1 MSTRMDDGSIDYDR
15 VSQVYDSSRT
25 AIAETCEKLI
35 QLLQVSSTMMVL
47 DMGCGTG
54 NYTAAIAQVTEN
66 ILGIDKSIGMLTKAR
81 LKYSQLNFIRCDV
94 TNLPFKSGMFDAA
107 FSIQVIHHVKDK
119 LRFLKE
125 AHRILRDGACFA
137 IDLCSHQQMRT
148 FWLYHYF
155 PKGLELDLARI
166 PDSYEIAGLLEKA
179 GFCSVRTEI
188 SYTDIVREHEKPER
202 YLDKNYRDGQSTFH
216 LLSDNDVELGC
227 KKLKEDINSGNVE
240 NIIRHYEVKERR
252 VGGSSII
259 YGRKMA
265 AI

>member
-1 MSTRMDDGSIDYDR
+1 MSARMDDGSIDYDR
-15 VSQVYDSSRT
+15 VSQVYDSSRM
-25 AIAETCEKLI
+25 AIIETVERLI
-35 QLLQVSSTMMVL
+35 QLLQISSSMMVL

-66 ILGIDKSIGMLTKAR
+66 ILGTDKSVGMIREAR
-81 LKYSQLNFIRCDV
+81 LKYSELPFILCDV
-94 TNLPFKSGMFDAA
+94 ISLPFKTEIFDAA

-125 AHRILRDGACFA
+125 AHRILRKGACFA

-166 PDSYEIAGLLEKA
+166 PDSYEIVGLLENA
-179 GFCSVRTEI
+179 GFCNVRTEI

-202 YLDKNYRDGQSTFH
+202 YLDRSYRNGQSTFH
-216 LLSDNDVELGC
+216 LLSDNDVKLGC
-227 KKLKEDINSGNVE
+227 KKLKEDINSGNVQ
-240 NIIRHYEVKERR
+240 NVIRCYEAKERR

-259 YGRKMA
+259 YGWKMA